1 MKDDVE
7 LILESSLGSELT
19 VADAGAL
26 QSLMSS
32 RTLAD
37 GEFLLEE
44 GTADDTLH
52 LLVEG
57 KLEVV
62 KNTGAGEV
70 ASLAVVREGDMVGEL
85 GFLDGIAHSV
95 GLRALCDSRT
105 LSLQRDAFETIID
118 DNPQLVYRLMRS
130 VARSAHRTM
139 HRMNSEFVELRNYI
153 FKQHGRY

>member
-19 VADAGAL
+19 VADAGTL

-32 RTLAD
+32 RALAD

-70 ASLAVVREGDMVGEL
+70 ASLAVVREGDMVGDDDQAIYGFRGADQNVLKKL
-85 GFLDGIAHSV
+85 GFL
-95 GLRALCDSRT
+95 
-105 LSLQRDAFETIID
+105 
-118 DNPQLVYRLMRS
+118 
-130 VARSAHRTM
+130 
-139 HRMNSEFVELRNYI
+139 
-153 FKQHGRY
+153 